1 MNEFIVISESSGKD
15 LTKTQVKKI
24 VKDEIE
30 KAMKKTLD
38 KDDVRNIV
46 RDMMIKQYKFFWEK
60 KSFWVNN
67 I

>member
-1 MNEFIVISESSGKD
+1 MKEFIVISESSGKE

-38 KDDVRNIV
+38 KDDVRDIV